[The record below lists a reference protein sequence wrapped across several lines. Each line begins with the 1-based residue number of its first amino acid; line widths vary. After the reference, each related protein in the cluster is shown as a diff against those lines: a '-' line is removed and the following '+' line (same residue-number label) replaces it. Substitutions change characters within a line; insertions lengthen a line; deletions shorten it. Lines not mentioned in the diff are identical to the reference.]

1 MSSHIGEIYAVI
13 TALFWTFTAL
23 AFTSAGKKIGSL
35 AVNFWRLIVGIF
47 FVLLWSTISLGTTF
61 PLDVPPMGWFW
72 LLTSGFIGVFL
83 GDLFLFKAFV
93 MTGPRV
99 ALLIMTLS
107 PPMAAL
113 LSYFFLGET
122 MSPIGILGMGLGLLG
137 IGMVVISRK
146 ENKEGSKKLSLRY
159 SSKGILFSL
168 VGAVGQA
175 SGLVMSKAGLQYVD
189 SAFHATQ
196 IRLYA
201 GLFGFIILISFLRRW
216 KQILSA
222 VKDRIAFATLSMGAF
237 FGPFLG
243 ISFSMLAITYANPGI
258 VQTITSA
265 NPVLIIPFSIFLFKE
280 KVQLVEILGAVV
292 AVIGVGLFFV

>member
-35 AVNFWRLIVGIF
+35 AVNFWRLIVGMS
-47 FVLLWSTISLGTTF
+47 FVILWSSISLGSAF
-61 PLDVPPMGWFW
+61 PTEVSTMGWVW

-122 MSPIGILGMGLGLLG
+122 MSSIAIIGMGLGLLG
-137 IGMVVISRK
+137 IGMVVVSRK
-146 ENKEGSKKLSLRY
+146 ENNSGEKKLSLRY
-159 SSKGILFSL
+159 SSKGILYSM

-201 GLFGFIILISFLRRW
+201 GLFGFIILISFLQRW
-216 KQILSA
+216 KQILIA
-222 VKDRIAFATLSMGAF
+222 PKNTKAFATLSMGAF

-280 KVQLVEILGAVV
+280 KVQLIEILGAVV